1 MENNEYLTVT
11 AFAKAVGTSNQAIYQ
26 QLNKRLKP
34 YYKVIDNKK
43 MINIKAIEDI
53 YQKSVD
59 TTNQQVFQEE
69 KQELINEL
77 KEHIKDLQ
85 EQLAVA
91 RADKEVKDKQIAN
104 LNERLAEANAL
115 NQNNQILIGRQ
126 QEPTALPE
134 QTETTPAKQGFK
146 FKLSK
151 LFGKG
156 RQADE

>member
-91 RADKEVKDKQIAN
+91 RADKEVKDKQIAD

-115 NQNNQILIGRQ
+115 NQNNQILISRQ
-126 QEPTALPE
+126 QEPAALPE
-134 QTETTPAKQGFK
+134 QTETTPAKQGFW
-146 FKLSK
+146 SK
-151 LFGKG
+151 LFRKG
-156 RQADE
+156 QQADE

>member
-53 YQKSVD
+53 YQKAVD
-59 TTNQQVFQEE
+59 TTNQQVFQEK

-91 RADKEVKDKQIAN
+91 RADKEVKDKQIAD

-115 NQNNQILIGRQ
+115 NQNNQILISRQ
-126 QEPTALPE
+126 QEPAVLPE
-134 QTETTPAKQGFK
+134 QTETTPAKQGFWAR
-146 FKLSK
+146 
-151 LFGKG
+151 LFRKEPS
-156 RQADE
+156 DE

>member
-11 AFAKAVGTSNQAIYQ
+11 AFAKVVGTSNQAIYQ

-59 TTNQQVFQEE
+59 TTNQQVFQED

-91 RADKEVKDKQIAN
+91 RADKEVKDKQIAD

-115 NQNNQILIGRQ
+115 NQNNQILISRQ
-126 QEPTALPE
+126 QEPATLPE
-134 QTETTPAKQGFK
+134 QTETTPAKQGFWAR
-146 FKLSK
+146 
-151 LFGKG
+151 LFRKEPS
-156 RQADE
+156 DE

>member
-53 YQKSVD
+53 YQKAVD

-91 RADKEVKDKQIAN
+91 RADKEVKDKQIAD

-115 NQNNQILIGRQ
+115 NQNNQILISRQ
-126 QEPTALPE
+126 QEPATLPE
-134 QTETTPAKQGFK
+134 QTETTPAKQGFWAR
-146 FKLSK
+146 
-151 LFGKG
+151 LFRKEPS
-156 RQADE
+156 DE

>member
-1 MENNEYLTVT
+1 MENKEYLTVT
-11 AFAKAVGTSNQAIYQ
+11 AFAKAVRTSNQAIYQ

-43 MINIKAIEDI
+43 MISIQAIEDI

-85 EQLAVA
+85 EQLTVA
-91 RADKEVKDKQIAN
+91 RADKEVKDKQIAE
-104 LNERLAEANAL
+104 LNKRLAEANAL
-115 NQNNQILIGRQ
+115 NQNNQILISKQ
-126 QEPTALPE
+126 QEPASLPK
-134 QTETTPAKQGFK
+134 QTESTLTKQGF
-146 FKLSK
+146 LSR
-151 LFGKG
+151 LFRKE
-156 RQADE
+156 QSNE

>member
-34 YYKVIDNKK
+34 YYKVIDSKK
-43 MINIKAIEDI
+43 MVNIKAIEDI

-91 RADKEVKDKQIAN
+91 RADKEVKDKQIAD

-134 QTETTPAKQGFK
+134 QTETTSTKQGFW
-146 FKLSK
+146 SK